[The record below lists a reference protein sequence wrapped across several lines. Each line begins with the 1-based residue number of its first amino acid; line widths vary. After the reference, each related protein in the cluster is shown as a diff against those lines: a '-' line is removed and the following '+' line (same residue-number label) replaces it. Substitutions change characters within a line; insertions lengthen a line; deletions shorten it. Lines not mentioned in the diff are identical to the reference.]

1 MKIIITEN
9 QYRLLKESVDT
20 DKAVIWAKKFKNDL
34 GLTDEAA
41 AAMAANIQHESGFEP
56 DRIQIGGGR
65 RNGTMSQ
72 SGSYGYSWAQWTFG
86 KRKKAFR
93 NFVKKNYDVDINKTA
108 ATDDQAY
115 AFLKYEL
122 LNPSNDLYNN
132 ETLKYHTLDFDSFKK
147 SKNVNSATKDFVTY
161 YEGAG
166 KPMLGERQ
174 RIATDILTALK
185 KTTTKPTTK
194 PIVKKQPPKDEVSL
208 SAAINMIKNAT
219 NETNYYIVK
228 SGETLSSIAAKYDKT
243 VTSDSIRKLNGLK
256 TDKLSVGQKIR
267 IK

>member
-1 MKIIITEN
+1 MKIILTES
-9 QYRLLKESVDT
+9 QYKLLMESVAP

-41 AAMAANIQHESGFEP
+41 AAMAANIEHESGFEP

-86 KRKKAFR
+86 KRKIAFR
-93 NFVKKNYDVDINKTA
+93 NFVKKNYDVDINKTP
-108 ATDDQAY
+108 ATDEQAY

-122 LNPSNDLYNN
+122 LNPTNELYKNKS
-132 ETLKYHTLDFDSFKK
+132 LKYHNLDFDSFKK

-185 KTTTKPTTK
+185 GMSKPTPK
-194 PIVKKQPPKDEVSL
+194 PIVKKQPPKDEGL
-208 SAAINMIKNAT
+208 FAAIDMVKNAT
-219 NETNYYIVK
+219 KDNIYYTVQ

-243 VTSDSIRKLNGLK
+243 VTTDSIRKLNALK
-256 TDKLSVGQKIR
+256 TDKLSVGQKLK

>member
-1 MKIIITEN
+1 MSMKIIITEN
-9 QYRLLKESVDT
+9 QYRLLKESVAP

-41 AAMAANIQHESGFEP
+41 AAMAANIEHESGFDS
-56 DRIQIGGGR
+56 DRIQ
-65 RNGTMSQ
+65 NGYGPKNGSMSQ
-72 SGSYGYSWAQWTFG
+72 SGSGGYSWAQWTFG

-115 AFLKYEL
+115 EFLKYEL
-122 LNPSNDLYNN
+122 NNPTNNLYNN

-166 KPMLGERQ
+166 KPMLGERL

-185 KTTTKPTTK
+185 GTTTTKPT
-194 PIVKKQPPKDEVSL
+194 VKKQPAKDEGVL

-219 NETNYYIVK
+219 NETNHHTVK

-243 VTSDSIRKLNGLK
+243 VTTDSIRKLNGLK